1 MTNYEKKE
9 ERTLDDIAKIMTKLD
24 NYINDIQENS
34 DTPSKEREIKKWF
47 AQKKAFHEVKRLLH
61 DVDKYEKFQENELD
75 GIVNN
80 FNNLG
85 LDEETV
91 VFLTNY
97 F

>member
-9 ERTLDDIAKIMTKLD
+9 ERVLDDIAKVMTKLD
-24 NYINDIQENS
+24 DYLDKVQEDTNTPGKENDL
-34 DTPSKEREIKKWF
+34 KKWF
-47 AQKKAFHEVKRLLH
+47 AQKKAVHEVKRLLH
-61 DVDKYEKFQENELD
+61 DIDKYENFQEEELED
-75 GIVNN
+75 NYK
-80 FNNLG
+80 NLG

>member
-9 ERTLDDIAKIMTKLD
+9 ERVLDDIAKVMTKLD
-24 NYINDIQENS
+24 DYLDKVQEDTNTPGKENDL
-34 DTPSKEREIKKWF
+34 KKRF
-47 AQKKAFHEVKRLLH
+47 AQKKAVHEVKRLLH
-61 DVDKYEKFQENELD
+61 DIDKYENFREEELED
-75 GIVNN
+75 NYK
-80 FNNLG
+80 NLG